1 MDDEAAPAPD
11 WEAVGRDYFNG
22 VKMTDIYERHRI
34 TKGQFDAHRRRA
46 GWAVRKKAPVNRERL
61 VGRIFWLV
69 NHQIAT
75 MEKQVDE
82 GGQADAAVLNQLVGA
97 IGRLMRF
104 ENASGKTAK
113 PARETAEL
121 RDIRDKLVRRIE
133 ELKRN

>member
-22 VKMTDIYERHRI
+22 VKMT
-34 TKGQFDAHRRRA
+34 AALMRRA
-46 GWAVRKKAPVNRERL
+46 GWAVRNKAPVNRERL